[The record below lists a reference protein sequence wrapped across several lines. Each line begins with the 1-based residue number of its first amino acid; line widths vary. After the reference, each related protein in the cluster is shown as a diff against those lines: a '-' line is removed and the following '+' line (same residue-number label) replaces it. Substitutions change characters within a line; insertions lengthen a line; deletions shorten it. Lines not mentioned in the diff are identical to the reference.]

1 MSRKRVAT
9 GEALFKVIMV
19 GDSATGKS
27 CLLSR
32 YVKDHFSP
40 EYHVTLGTPSLSQVP
55 PLPRRR

>member
-1 MSRKRVAT
+1 MSRKRVSV

-32 YVKDHFSP
+32 YVKDHFSTD
-40 EYHVTLGTPSLSQVP
+40 YHVTLGKRNVI
-55 PLPRRR
+55 